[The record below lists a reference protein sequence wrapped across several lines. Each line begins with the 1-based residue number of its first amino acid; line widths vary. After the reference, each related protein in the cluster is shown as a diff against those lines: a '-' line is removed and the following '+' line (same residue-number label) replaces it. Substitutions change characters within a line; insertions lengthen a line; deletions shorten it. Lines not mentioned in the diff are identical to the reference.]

1 MTMMRNDQAAPE
13 TGVAASPWA
22 AVRRRDRAL
31 VAACLAGDE
40 AAWCELWQRY
50 GPLVKAVARR
60 AGCDDEEA
68 RAGRPGGGGGA
79 VPGRG
84 RPNPP
89 PTRGGGRAALA
100 RFQARDV
107 VRQRRPSEELLET
120 TALATGDQHE
130 ELARAQAQAGVHQAL
145 LAVDERCRRLIVRL
159 DLKEPTDTY
168 AAVAA
173 DEGLATSSLG
183 PIRRR
188 CLERLRK
195 ILEQVSR

>member
-68 RAGRPGGGGGA
+68 RDVLQRVGLVALQGLGRLNDPAKLGGWLAA
-79 VPGRG
+79 V
-84 RPNPP
+84 
-89 PTRGGGRAALA
+89 A

-130 ELARAQAQAGVHQAL
+130 ALARAL